1 MRIAF
6 ASAVQVLGSKGN
18 SLREEKLCL
27 CSPGKAFL
35 AVYIR
40 KLVGPAQGGQ
50 PGGPA
55 QGVKPGGPTLG
66 DRAWGG
72 ASQGRPSPG
81 LPVHLCMI
89 GVSPGKLQYMVILG
103 IRDDCNPEVLY
114 PQLPSSFN
122 IPIRAH
128 WPKLVFGLV
137 VFIKTQE

>member
-55 QGVKPGGPTLG
+55 QGVKPGDLP
-66 DRAWGG
+66 WGTE
-72 ASQGRPSPG
+72 PG
-81 LPVHLCMI
+81 
-89 GVSPGKLQYMVILG
+89 
-103 IRDDCNPEVLY
+103 E
-114 PQLPSSFN
+114 
-122 IPIRAH
+122 
-128 WPKLVFGLV
+128 GLAKGGLARGCQ
-137 VFIKTQE
+137 FIYV